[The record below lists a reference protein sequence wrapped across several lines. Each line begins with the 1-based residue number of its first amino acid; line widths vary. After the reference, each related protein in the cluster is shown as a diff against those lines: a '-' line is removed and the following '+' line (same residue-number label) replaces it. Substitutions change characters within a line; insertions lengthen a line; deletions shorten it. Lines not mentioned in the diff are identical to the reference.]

1 MFVLGIDP
9 GLSRCGYGLINIE
22 KSKERAVAA
31 GVIRTSPDEETSV
44 RLFEIRNEIRA
55 LISEYRPEVVA
66 IERVLFQRNV
76 KTAVSV
82 SQAIGVIMVEALDA
96 NCEIAEYSP
105 TEVKLAVAGY
115 GGAQKA
121 EIQTMVQLLLDIEK
135 KLDPVDAADALAVA
149 LCYSANRSMVTR

>member
-9 GLSRCGYGLINIE
+9 GLSRCGYGLIKIGKPKE
-22 KSKERAVAA
+22 KVVSA
-31 GVIRTSPDEETSV
+31 GVIRTSPNEVISV
-44 RLFEIRNEIRA
+44 RLYDIRNEIRT
-55 LISEYRPEVVA
+55 LISEYRPEVVD
-66 IERVLFQRNV
+66 IERVLIQRKV

-82 SQAIGVIMVEALDA
+82 SQVIGVMMVEALDA
-96 NCEIAEYSP
+96 DCEVAEYSP

-121 EIQTMVQLLLDIEK
+121 EIQTMVQLLLGIEK

-149 LCYSANRSMVTR
+149 LCYSANRSMVAR